1 MAVNSVNGQTGDV
14 VLPIVEGVGTDKL
27 TVSDTEPV
35 SPSLGDVWI
44 DSDAEFGD
52 LAFRDNIEPDDLNL
66 GTSTDF
72 IVTAETTTSAT
83 YTNLATH
90 GPEVTVSVPASG
102 IVLVFMSV
110 RMEINSSVNTALMA
124 VELSGANTLAAHADN
139 GCQLRPMIVNGQAT
153 VGTHVLFTGLTPG
166 STTFTLKYSVTGS
179 TGTYARRRLTVLPW
193 G

>member
-27 TVSDTEPV
+27 TVSNTEPV

-52 LAFRDNIEPDDLNL
+52 LAFKDNIEPDDLNL

-83 YTNLATH
+83 YNVISNQVFVRVEAIN
-90 GPEVTVSVPASG
+90 ASG
-102 IVLVFMSV
+102 DRIFSQPVMY
-110 RMEINSSVNTALMA
+110 NQ
-124 VELSGANTLAAHADN
+124 G
-139 GCQLRPMIVNGQAT
+139 
-153 VGTHVLFTGLTPG
+153 
-166 STTFTLKYSVTGS
+166 
-179 TGTYARRRLTVLPW
+179 
-193 G
+193 